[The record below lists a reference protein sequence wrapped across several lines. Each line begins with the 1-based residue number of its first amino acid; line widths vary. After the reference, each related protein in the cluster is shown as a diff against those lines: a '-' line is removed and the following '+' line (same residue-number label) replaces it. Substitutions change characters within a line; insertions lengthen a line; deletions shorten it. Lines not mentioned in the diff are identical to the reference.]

1 MLEQV
6 YIQGNVKYLKKI
18 YETYKEIQ
26 DETELIKIAGRIIQ
40 SDDEDFDKNY
50 ITSLFDEVYTIIAKH
65 RKECRDLL
73 ELEKNLEVSGDK
85 KKLGFVREYK
95 EKYFENIGGTIL
107 NIVNDIKKAIRNA
120 HDKNKELEAFLQL
133 NYADYSRYLCEVTIN
148 KNKKEALMEETEK
161 AYKDYF
167 ELCEKANVC
176 LVSTPYMAGHYHYS
190 LFQFEVKEDQEG
202 AIKYLNLQ
210 KSRFI
215 DLLDTVFKNFTDSYE
230 ILNLITDTLTN
241 WILLANSGND
251 NDLNEN
257 DLAE

>member
-1 MLEQV
+1 M
-6 YIQGNVKYLKKI
+6 
-18 YETYKEIQ
+18 EI
-26 DETELIKIAGRIIQ
+26 
-40 SDDEDFDKNY
+40 
-50 ITSLFDEVYTIIAKH
+50 
-65 RKECRDLL
+65 
-73 ELEKNLEVSGDK
+73 K

-95 EKYFENIGGTIL
+95 EKYFEMLGGVIL

-133 NYADYSRYLCEVTIN
+133 NYADYSRYLCEVTLN
-148 KNKKEALMEETEK
+148 KNKKESLMEETDK

-167 ELCEKANVC
+167 DLCEKANVC

-190 LFQFEVKEDQEG
+190 LFQFEVKGDQEG

-210 KSRFI
+210 KSKFI

-251 NDLNEN
+251 NDQH
-257 DLAE
+257 DLGD